1 MDIAELW
8 LIKRWAEATV
18 SGMEKEKK
26 RCPRQKYRQARK
38 KCEKKLVA
46 FF

>member
-1 MDIAELW
+1 MDIVELW

-18 SGMEKEKK
+18 SGTESEK